1 MPRGPKKIVQSL
13 ASANP
18 WFNDNVFSKA
28 NRLLQ
33 QQLDLS
39 AKTLCKLNVGCTN
52 SYLI

>member
-1 MPRGPKKIVQSL
+1 MKSRMEEAERSADEEMCKTNMPRGPQKIVQSL

-33 QQLDLS
+33 
-39 AKTLCKLNVGCTN
+39 
-52 SYLI
+52 